1 MIFLGTYHFPQ
12 FTKEGNEDQ
21 RCYTRRY
28 TVLGPSATEK
38 TSNPSLLDSNGQAT
52 FFSPKPILYKSIFF
66 KLINYLLSFLLTTPS
81 LNQAARSLSYLF
93 KLFCSC
99 NYG

>member
-21 RCYTRRY
+21 RRYTRRY

-38 TSNPSLLDSNGQAT
+38 TSNPSLLDPNGQAT
-52 FFSPKPILYKSIFF
+52 FFSPKPILYKSIF
-66 KLINYLLSFLLTTPS
+66 
-81 LNQAARSLSYLF
+81 
-93 KLFCSC
+93 
-99 NYG
+99 